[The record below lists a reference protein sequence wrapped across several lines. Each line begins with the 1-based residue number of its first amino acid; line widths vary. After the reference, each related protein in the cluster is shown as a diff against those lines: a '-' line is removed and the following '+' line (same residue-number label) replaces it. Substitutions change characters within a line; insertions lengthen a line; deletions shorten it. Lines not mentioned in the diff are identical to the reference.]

1 MTLSLLAAGPV
12 IATYQGGITDDQAQD
27 WSLALLWSQAVA
39 AKTAA
44 RGSADWFTALTA
56 EMGRIA
62 WIATD
67 AGTTGYAASGGSMDA
82 AAAAESLTAGFLPP
96 DQADSVT
103 ALFRAIGSGAPAAGL
118 DSFLTT
124 VWHSVGQ
131 SGSGTAFAV
140 SPLELTAGGQLTTT
154 LSLLSYAATRDDWQ
168 SFFVSRVTSAA
179 DLTCRHLRLTL
190 NAGLW
195 SALRGPITAKLGQG
209 ALAAVLR
216 LDI

>member
-12 IATYQGGITDDQAQD
+12 IATYRGGITDDQAQD

-67 AGTTGYAASGGSMDA
+67 AGTTGYAASGGAMDA

-140 SPLELTAGGQLTTT
+140 SPLELTAGVRWLTEYRGSAFFARVPNSVLSRAALVPGQIDTGG
-154 LSLLSYAATRDDWQ
+154 
-168 SFFVSRVTSAA
+168 RVEE
-179 DLTCRHLRLTL
+179 
-190 NAGLW
+190 
-195 SALRGPITAKLGQG
+195 
-209 ALAAVLR
+209 
-216 LDI
+216 

>member
-44 RGSADWFTALTA
+44 QGTAGWFTALTA

-67 AGTTGYAASGGSMDA
+67 AGTSAYAASGGAMA
-82 AAAAESLTAGFLPP
+82 AGTAAEALTAGFLPP

-103 ALFRAIGSGAPAAGL
+103 ALFRAIGSGTPPAGL

-124 VWHSVGQ
+124 LWNSIGQ

-140 SPLELTAGGQLTTT
+140 SPLEQTAGGQLTTT
-154 LSLLSYAATRDDWQ
+154 LSLLSFAASRSDWQ

-179 DLTCRHLRLTL
+179 DLQCRHLRLTL
-190 NAGLW
+190 NADLW
-195 SALRGPITAKLGQG
+195 SALRGPIAAKLGQA
-209 ALAAVLR
+209 ALASVLR

>member
-27 WSLALLWSQAVA
+27 WALALLWSQAVA

-44 RGSADWFTALTA
+44 QGTAGWFTALTA

-67 AGTTGYAASGGSMDA
+67 AGTTAYAASGGAMA
-82 AAAAESLTAGFLPP
+82 ASAAAEELTAGFLPP

-103 ALFRAIGSGAPAAGL
+103 ALFRAIGSGTPPAGL

-124 VWHSVGQ
+124 LWNSIGQ

-140 SPLELTAGGQLTTT
+140 SPLEQTAGGQLTTT
-154 LSLLSYAATRDDWQ
+154 LSLLSFAASRSDWQ

-179 DLTCRHLRLTL
+179 DLQCRHLRLTL
-190 NAGLW
+190 NADLW
-195 SALRGPITAKLGQG
+195 SALRGPIAAKLGQA
-209 ALAAVLR
+209 ALASVLR